1 MKLGPVELPAL
12 AVPRLGLAAFR
23 RRAVVHLAFLLLAL
37 ATVGLVLTVLID
49 QKQRAYQRYAQG
61 FRQSLAE
68 IVLQLRHPSGQ
79 LALLNPTMG
88 AGDRDGQAPVLL
100 PFSAIDFDDQNKA
113 QRAVEMAGCGL
124 RWPDGASLCAAV
136 GANAYAG
143 GFLYLVGSLES
154 GPLAGREHG
163 ALDLSGVHR
172 ARVTL
177 KLRGGTQT
185 WIAPFEGAA
194 SADGTQ
200 RGRLTGFLGAGPQLP
215 GKARPVREFR
225 GWLWREGPCA
235 EGSSGPDCARR
246 TFYSIRLP
254 VEAFQDALFD
264 DTGRRARP
272 VWPPADLDQ
281 MRVRVEL
288 LGPSEP
294 LGPGGSADP
303 EPASATASAASPASA
318 ASAASTAEATS
329 VVAGA
334 APAPVPVLFDSAKP
348 GASLALSLDRIGASL
363 QPGETL
369 RIERLGKQSTT
380 IAERRGPELS
390 ERALPW
396 LIPVMRRLPV
406 QGEILGVGAGTD
418 PADIRWL
425 TASDEVATPSGRYRL
440 DLRGDLRSL
449 DRQLALEARP
459 LAWLAAAML
468 AAVALAWLMVE
479 LGLIRGIAVLT
490 RRAAAVSYNMQD
502 ARAEQRIGELDVAD
516 LRGRDELGIL
526 AGSLADALTRVKDGL
541 RREQLRAEREREMWH
556 AVGHEIMSP
565 LQSLMV
571 LHGAADDPSHRYV
584 QRMQQAVKVLYGSAP
599 PSEALASADLH
610 TEVLDLAAFC
620 REVAANAH
628 YAGID
633 HVSFET
639 ALPEPQPVHA
649 EAYALEDAV
658 THVLRNADRYRPG
671 GTPIAVTLD
680 AGEPGFVLL
689 RIRNQGP
696 RIDAAMLDQI
706 FEYGVSDTAPQVNGE
721 RRGQGLFVAKT
732 YLAKMDGSIRA
743 FNVPDGVVF
752 EMSLRRAAV

>member
-12 AVPRLGLAAFR
+12 VVPRLGLAAFR

-264 DTGRRARP
+264 DAGRRARP

-288 LGPSEP
+288 L
-294 LGPGGSADP
+294 AP
-303 EPASATASAASPASA
+303 EETS
-318 ASAASTAEATS
+318 AEATETP
-329 VVAGA
+329 V
-334 APAPVPVLFDSAKP
+334 APATSPALFDSARP

-396 LIPVMRRLPV
+396 LIHVMRLLPV
-406 QGEILGVGAGTD
+406 QGEILGVGADTD
-418 PADIRWL
+418 AAEIRWL

-490 RRAAAVSYNMQD
+490 KRAAAVSYNMQD

-571 LHGAADDPSHRYV
+571 LHGAGDDPSHRYV

-610 TEVLDLAAFC
+610 TEALDLAAFC

-633 HVSFET
+633 DVLFET
-639 ALPEPQPVHA
+639 TLPEPQPVYA

-671 GTPIAVTLD
+671 GTPIAITLE

-696 RIDAAMLDQI
+696 HIDAAMLEQI

-752 EMSLRRAAV
+752 EMSLRRAAA

>member
-12 AVPRLGLAAFR
+12 VVPRLGLAAFR

-215 GKARPVREFR
+215 GKSRPMREFR

-264 DTGRRARP
+264 DAGRRARP

-288 LGPSEP
+288 L
-294 LGPGGSADP
+294 AP
-303 EPASATASAASPASA
+303 EETS
-318 ASAASTAEATS
+318 AEATETP
-329 VVAGA
+329 V
-334 APAPVPVLFDSAKP
+334 APATSPALFDSARP

-396 LIPVMRRLPV
+396 LIHVMRLLPV
-406 QGEILGVGAGTD
+406 QGEILGVGADTD
-418 PADIRWL
+418 AAEIRWL

-490 RRAAAVSYNMQD
+490 KRAAAVSYNMQD

-571 LHGAADDPSHRYV
+571 LHGAGDDPSHRYV

-610 TEVLDLAAFC
+610 TEALDLTAFC

-639 ALPEPQPVHA
+639 ALPEPQPVYA

-671 GTPIAVTLD
+671 GTPIAITLE

-696 RIDAAMLDQI
+696 HIDAAMLEQI

-752 EMSLRRAAV
+752 EMSLRRAAA